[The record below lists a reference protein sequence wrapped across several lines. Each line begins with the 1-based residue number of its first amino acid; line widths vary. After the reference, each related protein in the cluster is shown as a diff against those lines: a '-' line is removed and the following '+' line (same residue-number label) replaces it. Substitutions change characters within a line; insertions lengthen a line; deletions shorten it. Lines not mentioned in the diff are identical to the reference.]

1 MHRMVSNSS
10 FLCVS
15 PYGSIWPLGSYFA
28 AKTVNNLK
36 NCGLHAYRKSKR
48 GSLLCPDWESMSNI

>member
-1 MHRMVSNSS
+1 MHQMVSNSS

-36 NCGLHAYRKSKR
+36 NCVLHAYRKR
-48 GSLLCPDWESMSNI
+48 EVHYYAQIGSQ